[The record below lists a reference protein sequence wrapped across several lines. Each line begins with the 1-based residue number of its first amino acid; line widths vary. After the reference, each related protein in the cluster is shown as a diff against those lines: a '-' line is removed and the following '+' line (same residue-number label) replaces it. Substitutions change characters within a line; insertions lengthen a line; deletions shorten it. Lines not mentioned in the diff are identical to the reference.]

1 MSPTLELVLEQ
12 VRSLTESEQA
22 ELVRMLAH
30 PTTVRNGTAESRRAK
45 IKAFRGKYRGMLPS
59 TEEFMAEKRL
69 EVELEEQKWRR

>member
-12 VRSLTESEQA
+12 AKSLSESEQA
-22 ELVRMLAH
+22 ELVRMLAN
-30 PTTVRNGTAESRRAK
+30 PTTVRNGTVEDRLAK